1 MNTRRAL
8 CAPGYTT
15 VSGSE
20 DAEGTFHWL
29 QDCTLVSF
37 PVHGRVLTSLSMA
50 PEQAWKVSEGG
61 KPCVPAKTT
70 RKTVL

>member
-1 MNTRRAL
+1 MQMNTRRAL

-29 QDCTLVSF
+29 
-37 PVHGRVLTSLSMA
+37 
-50 PEQAWKVSEGG
+50 
-61 KPCVPAKTT
+61 
-70 RKTVL
+70 